1 VYQGTFAAEQGI
13 FGPEQGIYDPCFL
26 AREGLVPRLTCYKE
40 LSALWTSK
48 GRIPAEWNIQ

>member
-13 FGPEQGIYDPCFL
+13 FGPEQGIYNPYFL